1 MKFPFDEIGKVKDG
15 VVDVDKFEKW
25 FTKQG
30 LQFVK
35 LVKKILRHQ

>member
-15 VVDVDKFEKW
+15 VVDTDKFEEW

-30 LQFVK
+30 LQSEHTHVS
-35 LVKKILRHQ
+35 Q